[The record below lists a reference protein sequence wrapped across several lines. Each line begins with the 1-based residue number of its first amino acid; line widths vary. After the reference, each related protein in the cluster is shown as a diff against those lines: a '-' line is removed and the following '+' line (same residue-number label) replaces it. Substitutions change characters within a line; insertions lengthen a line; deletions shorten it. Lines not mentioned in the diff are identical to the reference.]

1 MVTQKARINLPII
14 LLSLGLSAVLLGAC
28 SPPTVPITPLIS
40 TSSPEISITKTSSP
54 TAFQPIQ
61 ATITPDR
68 VTVWISPALPPA
80 LRESLE
86 LLSHGGRD
94 YVELVE
100 DQAQARVRVE
110 PDADLPLSEWVYAF
124 VAPFPTVQDQGSLD
138 GLREVWTGGSAGTV
152 RVYASASTTAAMVGI
167 LGLPAEGERN
177 VVAKNDLLEIAW
189 TTRSAF
195 ALIPFEDI
203 EPRWKVLE
211 LDGISPIDKDFD
223 LLSYPLMVQFGLSGD
238 PLDIAIMAEV
248 LDWPSTNMDPDRM
261 TVLVMTGTTALTRS
275 TAWKMNIHGAT
286 YPGEKIGHWLRE
298 ADLAH
303 VSHEVAFT
311 ESCPPPDPFQA
322 SLIFCSDPR
331 HLVLLEDIGVDL
343 VELTGNHVMDYGQE
357 AFLHS
362 LEQYHQRGWLTFGGG
377 GDLEDALQ
385 AALVEHNGNRLA
397 FLGCNAVGPSGAWAT
412 STSPGAAPCNTD
424 RLLPEVERLRAE
436 GYQLIFTF
444 QWAEGSVIV
453 PAQMAAFREVI
464 DAGAVIVSGSQ
475 AHLPLGIEFY
485 GDGFIHYGLGNL
497 FFDQMQSLK
506 LRQELIDR
514 HVFYDGRYINTELLT
529 AILED
534 YSQPRPMTPVERAD
548 FLSDIFT
555 ASGW

>member
-1 MVTQKARINLPII
+1 M
-14 LLSLGLSAVLLGAC
+14 LLGAC
-28 SPPTVPITPLIS
+28 SPPTRVSTLLIS
-40 TSSPEISITKTSSP
+40 TSSPVISIDDTPSP

-61 ATITPDR
+61 ATATPDR
-68 VTVWISPALPPA
+68 VTVWISPAIPTA
-80 LRESLE
+80 LREPLE
-86 LLSHGGRD
+86 LLNQGGKD
-94 YVELVE
+94 YVVLVE
-100 DQAQARVRVE
+100 DQSQARVRVE
-110 PDADLPLSEWVYAF
+110 PGADLSMAEWVYAF
-124 VAPFPTVQDQGSLD
+124 VAPFPTIQDQGSLD
-138 GLREVWTGGSAGTV
+138 GLSQVWTGGSGGTV
-152 RVYASASTTAAMVGI
+152 RLYASASTAAAMVGI
-167 LGLPAEGERN
+167 LGSPVEGGLN
-177 VVAKNDLLEIAW
+177 VVPKNDLLEIAW
-189 TTRSAF
+189 TARPAF

-211 LDGISPIDKDFD
+211 LDGNSPIHNDFD
-223 LLSYPLMVQFGLSGD
+223 LLSYPLVVQFGLSGD
-238 PLDIAIMAEV
+238 PSDVAFLRDV

-303 VSHEVAFT
+303 VSHEVPFT
-311 ESCPPPDPFQA
+311 ESCPPPDPFQTG
-322 SLIFCSDPR
+322 LIFCSDPR
-331 HLVLLEDIGVDL
+331 HLALLEEIGVDL
-343 VELTGNHVMDYGQE
+343 VELTGNHVMDFGQE
-357 AFLHS
+357 AFLYS
-362 LEQYHQRGWLTFGGG
+362 LKQYRQRGWLTFGGG

-397 FLGCNAVGPSGAWAT
+397 FLGCNAAGPSGAWAT
-412 STSPGAAPCNTD
+412 LTSPGAAPCNTD

-444 QWAEGSVIV
+444 QWAEGSIIL
-453 PAQMAAFREVI
+453 PAQMAAFRDMI

-475 AHLPLGIEFY
+475 AHLPLGMEFY

-497 FFDQMQSLK
+497 FFDQMQSLE

-514 HVFYDGRYINTELLT
+514 HVFYNGRYINTELLT

-534 YSQPRPMTPVERAD
+534 YSQPRPMTPEERAD

-555 ASGW
+555 DSGW

>member
-1 MVTQKARINLPII
+1 MV
-14 LLSLGLSAVLLGAC
+14 
-28 SPPTVPITPLIS
+28 
-40 TSSPEISITKTSSP
+40 KTSSP

-110 PDADLPLSEWVYAF
+110 PDADLPLAEWVYAF

-152 RVYASASTTAAMVGI
+152 RVYASASTTAAMAGI
-167 LGLPAEGERN
+167 LGPPAEGERN

-195 ALIPFEDI
+195 GLIPFEDI

-223 LLSYPLMVQFGLSGD
+223 LLSYPLLVQFGLSGD

-275 TAWKMNIHGAT
+275 TASKMNIHGAT

-303 VSHEVAFT
+303 VSHEVSFT
-311 ESCPPPDPFQA
+311 ESCPPPDPFQT

-397 FLGCNAVGPSGAWAT
+397 FLGCNAAGPSSAWAT
-412 STSPGAAPCNTD
+412 STSPGAAPCDTD
-424 RLLPEVERLRAE
+424 RFLPEVERLRAE

-453 PAQMAAFREVI
+453 PAQRAAFREVI

-497 FFDQMQSLK
+497 FFDQMQSLGF
-506 LRQELIDR
+506 RQELIDR

-529 AILED
+529 AMLED

-548 FLSDIFT
+548 FLSELFT

>member
-1 MVTQKARINLPII
+1 M
-14 LLSLGLSAVLLGAC
+14 
-28 SPPTVPITPLIS
+28 
-40 TSSPEISITKTSSP
+40 
-54 TAFQPIQ
+54 
-61 ATITPDR
+61 TPDR

-86 LLSHGGRD
+86 LLSYGGRD

-110 PDADLPLSEWVYAF
+110 PDADLPLAEWVYAF

-152 RVYASASTTAAMVGI
+152 RVYATDSTTAAMVGI
-167 LGLPAEGERN
+167 LGPPAEGERN
-177 VVAKNDLLEIAW
+177 VVAEDDLLETVW
-189 TTRSAF
+189 TTHPAF
-195 ALIPFEDI
+195 ALVPFEDL
-203 EPRWKVLE
+203 EPRWKVLD
-211 LDGISPIDKDFD
+211 LDGVSPIDQNFD
-223 LLSYPLMVQFGLSGD
+223 PLSYSLIVRFGLSGD
-238 PLDIAIMAEV
+238 PLDIAILGEV
-248 LDWPSTNMDPDRM
+248 LDWPSTNLDPNRM

-275 TAWKMNIHGAT
+275 TAWKMDIHGAT

-303 VSHEVAFT
+303 ISHEVAFT
-311 ESCPPPDPFQA
+311 ESCPPPDPFQT

-343 VELTGNHVMDYGQE
+343 VELTGNHVMDYGSE

-377 GDLEDALQ
+377 GDLEAALQ

-412 STSPGAAPCNTD
+412 STSPGAAPCDTD

-475 AHLPLGIEFY
+475 AHMPLGIEFY

-529 AILED
+529 AMLED
-534 YSQPRPMTPVERAD
+534 YSQPRPMTPGERAS
-548 FLSDIFT
+548 FLSDFFI